1 MTREE
6 LLEKYKGGF
15 SFGEDYETIEIIP
28 NDKDTDDNKLCLWA
42 YDANFMPLPDI
53 SKWSQSAR
61 DKLADK
67 LKKRLSNLN
76 TDVWIDDLQIKEKN
90 DD

>member
-1 MTREE
+1 MTKAE

-15 SFGEDYETIEIIP
+15 TFGEDYETIEVIP

-42 YDANFMPLPDI
+42 YDANLMPLPDI

-61 DKLADK
+61 DKLVDK

-76 TDVWIDDLQIKEKN
+76 VDIYIDDLQIKEKN